1 MKTNKPD
8 FGKWQKLSPN
18 VGPKYFFRG
27 FYFCQMFDIV
37 ASIIVFNFYD
47 PDSKEIAKKTIFRL
61 DLSPLGPNSGHQ
73 KSFKIVA
80 VSNFK
85 EN

>member
-1 MKTNKPD
+1 MEN
-8 FGKWQKLSPN
+8 GKNLAQMWVPN
-18 VGPKYFFRG
+18 TFFVGFTSAR
-27 FYFCQMFDIV
+27 CSILLQ
-37 ASIIVFNFYD
+37 AIIVFNFYD

-73 KSFKIVA
+73 KGFKIVA